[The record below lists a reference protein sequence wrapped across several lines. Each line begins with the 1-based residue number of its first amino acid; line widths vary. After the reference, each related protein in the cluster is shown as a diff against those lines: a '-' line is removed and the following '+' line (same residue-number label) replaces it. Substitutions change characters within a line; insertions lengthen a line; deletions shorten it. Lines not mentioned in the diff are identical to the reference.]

1 MRIAVLGCGWS
12 GILVSIRMK
21 TLYPIADVICVDK
34 DFRGGLLNSEV
45 VNGYLFD
52 TDGSHVVFSKKREI
66 IEGITMGGEWIARKR
81 EAYVLLNNT
90 FIPYPFENGIYV
102 LSPEDRVRY
111 GLSLIKALINEMKN
125 QPI

>member
-21 TLYPIADVICVDK
+21 TLYPITDVICVDK

-52 TDGSHVVFSKKREI
+52 TGGSHVVFSKKREI
-66 IEGITMGGEWIARKR
+66 IEGITMGGEWIARKER
-81 EAYVLLNNT
+81 RMYCLTILSFRIRLKMVST
-90 FIPYPFENGIYV
+90 F
-102 LSPEDRVRY
+102 
-111 GLSLIKALINEMKN
+111 SLQRIG
-125 QPI
+125 